1 MTVGEMAAGAA
12 HEMNN
17 PLAVIS
23 GRSQLLAQQ
32 ITDPKLSAS
41 AKAVAENAQK
51 LSDIVSELMSFAK
64 PTPPKPIESDVADI
78 LNKAAHRS

>member
-1 MTVGEMAAGAA
+1 MISVGEMAAGAA

-32 ITDPKLSAS
+32 LTDPKFKAMAHLIHEQSHRLSAS
-41 AKAVAENAQK
+41 
-51 LSDIVSELMSFAK
+51 SPS
-64 PTPPKPIESDVADI
+64 
-78 LNKAAHRS
+78 

>member
-23 GRSQLLAQQ
+23 RALAVTGRSARR
-32 ITDPKLSAS
+32 TPSTRPP
-41 AKAVAENAQK
+41 
-51 LSDIVSELMSFAK
+51 
-64 PTPPKPIESDVADI
+64 PT
-78 LNKAAHRS
+78 